1 MDAVPAIPCLRD
13 DVCPACGASDGLDPE
28 YVMFCNVHGPYSS
41 GLPDYF
47 ELRIVEPG
55 SDGFDFYPKWGLPY
69 AGVPMYQRGRRRR

>member
-1 MDAVPAIPCLRD
+1 
-13 DVCPACGASDGLDPE
+13 
-28 YVMFCNVHGPYSS
+28 MFCNVHGPYSS